1 MSKRIRV
8 MEKRIEN
15 IEYNVREILTTLSTM
30 KVKLD
35 ILCNNYHHGGIEMIP
50 EEFIQCTDCRQWF
63 TCKMSSKIGTCPDCT
78 RKWVESK

>member
-35 ILCNNYHHGGIEMIP
+35 ILCNNYQSDVH
-50 EEFIQCTDCRQWF
+50 DRLKDKQWRNRELLKF
-63 TCKMSSKIGTCPDCT
+63 ME
-78 RKWVESK
+78 ESK

>member
-35 ILCNNYHHGGIEMIP
+35 ILCNNYQSDVH
-50 EEFIQCTDCRQWF
+50 DRLKVKQWRNRELLKF
-63 TCKMSSKIGTCPDCT
+63 ME
-78 RKWVESK
+78 ESK

>member
-1 MSKRIRV
+1 

-35 ILCNNYHHGGIEMIP
+35 ILCNNYQSDVH
-50 EEFIQCTDCRQWF
+50 DRLKDKQWRNRELLKF
-63 TCKMSSKIGTCPDCT
+63 ME
-78 RKWVESK
+78 ESK